1 MKENFQQHAL
11 IRRLSLRQLQVFEA
25 VARLRSFTRA
35 SQELHLSQPTVS
47 IQLKKLEQDIGVCL
61 IEHLGREL
69 QLTESGEALFRAA
82 QQVMETIDNF
92 EMEIANT
99 QQLSSGHLRLAV
111 TTTAKYFAPRLLGL
125 FCQRYPGIQVSLE
138 VGSRNLMLERLKRNL
153 DDLYLLSRPPEDDHE
168 FEAFLPNPVVMVAHR
183 DHPLVN
189 DERVTLEELSV
200 EIFILRE
207 QESGT
212 RQDIEHMFRKAKLPL
227 NVRMTL
233 GSNVAIKQAVLGG
246 LGIAPL
252 SVHTLIS
259 DTQLGELKILD
270 VEGFPIQQSWYVG
283 YHRNKNLSIVAEA
296 FYQFLRN
303 EGREILENNINNTL
317 TTGLLRD

>member
-1 MKENFQQHAL
+1 MPIDRQSL
-11 IRRLSLRQLQVFEA
+11 MRRFSLRQLQVYEA
-25 VARLRSFTRA
+25 VARLRSFTKA
-35 SQELHLSQPTVS
+35 SKELHLSQPTVS
-47 IQLKKLEQDIGVCL
+47 IQIKKLEQDIGVPL
-61 IEHLGREL
+61 FEHLGRDL
-69 QLTESGEALFRAA
+69 NLTEEGEALFRAA
-82 QQVMETIDNF
+82 RQVMEIIDNF
-92 EMEIANT
+92 EMDISNT
-99 QQLSSGHLRLAV
+99 RELSTGHLKLAV

-138 VGSRNLMLERLKRNL
+138 VGSRDLMLDRLNRNL
-153 DDLYLLSRPPEDDHE
+153 DDLYLLSRPPEDEHS
-168 FEAFLPNPVVMVAHR
+168 FEAFLPNPVVMVAHK
-183 DHPLVN
+183 DHPLV
-189 DERVTLEELSV
+189 DEVGITLEDLSV

-207 QESGT
+207 KGSGT
-212 RQDIEHMFRKAKLPL
+212 RLDIERMFKRAQQPL
-227 NVRMTL
+227 NVRMAL

-283 YHRNKNLSIVAEA
+283 YHRNKQLSIVAEA

-303 EGREILENNINNTL
+303 EGLEILDKNIQNTL